1 MLPQFRNAYSK
12 PVVLREWTSS
22 HGPVASGLPDTKVY
36 QLLANLLE
44 MHILRPHPTLTELET
59 LEVGSRILC
68 LIRSPGNF
76 GPCSSL
82 RTIEVNGLWIYE
94 PWFPKECYTNP

>member
-59 LEVGSRILC
+59 LEVGPGTDVCAGYSDVLYSLKNTHLDFIL
-68 LIRSPGNF
+68 
-76 GPCSSL
+76 
-82 RTIEVNGLWIYE
+82 
-94 PWFPKECYTNP
+94 

>member
-44 MHILRPHPTLTELET
+44 MHILRPHPPQKFCLSQSDDWLG
-59 LEVGSRILC
+59 LGIAALC
-68 LIRSPGNF
+68 
-76 GPCSSL
+76 
-82 RTIEVNGLWIYE
+82 
-94 PWFPKECYTNP
+94 